1 MFTHATFY
9 YLYAYCKRV
18 ITQRFLV
25 FIHTVKELS
34 HGVFLSLRALR
45 KPFRAAFVNHPL
57 RFNLRFTQN
66 FLDIIQLIQCFERR
80 QAVHIEA

>member
-1 MFTHATFY
+1 MARMLHSLFIN
-9 YLYAYCKRV
+9 AYPRN
-18 ITQRFLV
+18 
-25 FIHTVKELS
+25 
-34 HGVFLSLRALR
+34 VFLSLRALR
-45 KPFRAAFVNHPL
+45 KPFRAAFVNQPL

>member
-1 MFTHATFY
+1 MFTHTTFC
-9 YLYAYCKRV
+9 YLCAYCERV

-25 FIHTVKELS
+25 FIHTVKAFPHGISCLS
-34 HGVFLSLRALR
+34 TYYEKGY
-45 KPFRAAFVNHPL
+45 RAAFVNQPL